1 MMKLKTKLGL
11 NFLANQQSNTSN
23 SDEEGQANN
32 NLLASEFLPLNRINP
47 VGTDHARTHGQY
59 VEER

>member
-11 NFLANQQSNTSN
+11 DFQANLQSNTSN
-23 SDEEGQANN
+23 SDEDGQASKNHV
-32 NLLASEFLPLNRINP
+32 ASEFLSLHRINP
-47 VGTDHARTHGQY
+47 IGTDHARTHGQY